1 MAPHDVLDQCFLPT
15 FNAFLKFLQPFLYLA
30 ILRTEINHSASAF
43 NFILSPVLLPLFF
56 FYVSIF
62 FLSVFFLLSFSLLF
76 YFSFELLPFI
86 FHVMRFTHSI
96 SAHVAFSVS
105 RHLSI
110 SPSVYASFAV
120 EPFITHLPIAQA
132 KNHQKTTKT
141 QTNVT
146 LKAQLRSTK
155 WVGCWV
161 H

>member
-43 NFILSPVLLPLFF
+43 NFILSPVLVPLFF

-141 QTNVT
+141 
-146 LKAQLRSTK
+146 
-155 WVGCWV
+155 
-161 H
+161 